1 MTLSGAHW
9 PCGKVPEMKLQRSP
23 ASCPMQTLEPPSVRA
38 EVSKLS
44 LGPCRRFD
52 AKTKSAI
59 ASVFSVSLCPLC
71 LDATSHQR
79 ADLPCSAPSQGFF
92 EHRGHRD
99 TEDTENT
106 MRSQEDNA
114 TGVSG
119 LGADTGASAMGSKP
133 SFAKLSL
140 QPLDRGIPRP
150 IPRGDRTRLGA
161 ARRSGSFIECR

>member
-1 MTLSGAHW
+1 
-9 PCGKVPEMKLQRSP
+9 
-23 ASCPMQTLEPPSVRA
+23 MQTLEPPSVRA

-119 LGADTGASAMGSKP
+119 LGADTGASAMGRKP
-133 SFAKLSL
+133 PFNA
-140 QPLDRGIPRP
+140 QARFMRRGSRE
-150 IPRGDRTRLGA
+150 
-161 ARRSGSFIECR
+161 ARWSN

>member
-1 MTLSGAHW
+1 
-9 PCGKVPEMKLQRSP
+9 
-23 ASCPMQTLEPPSVRA
+23 MQTLEPPSVRA

-119 LGADTGASAMGSKP
+119 LGADTGASAMGRKRDFAAV
-133 SFAKLSL
+133 SFQAL
-140 QPLDRGIPRP
+140 
-150 IPRGDRTRLGA
+150 
-161 ARRSGSFIECR
+161 CRKANALRIASSRV

>member
-1 MTLSGAHW
+1 LPEIGSA
-9 PCGKVPEMKLQRSP
+9 EMKLQRSS
-23 ASCPMQTLEPPSVRA
+23 AYCPVQTLEPPSVRA
-38 EVSKLS
+38 EVSKPW

-79 ADLPCSAPSQGFF
+79 AVLPCSAPSQGFF

-119 LGADTGASAMGSKP
+119 MRADTGASASGRKLNVAGV
-133 SFAKLSL
+133 SFQAE
-140 QPLDRGIPRP
+140 R
-150 IPRGDRTRLGA
+150 
-161 ARRSGSFIECR
+161 

>member
-1 MTLSGAHW
+1 MRT
-9 PCGKVPEMKLQRSP
+9 P
-23 ASCPMQTLEPPSVRA
+23 EPPSVRA
-38 EVSKLS
+38 EVSKPS

-71 LDATSHQR
+71 LDATFHQR
-79 ADLPCSAPSQGFF
+79 AVLPCSAPSQGFF

-119 LGADTGASAMGSKP
+119 MRADTGASAVGRKPPFNAQARFMRRGS
-133 SFAKLSL
+133 
-140 QPLDRGIPRP
+140 RE
-150 IPRGDRTRLGA
+150 
-161 ARRSGSFIECR
+161 ARWSN

>member
-1 MTLSGAHW
+1 CDARRCVERRIAALAG
-9 PCGKVPEMKLQRSP
+9 MKLQRSS
-23 ASCPMQTLEPPSVRA
+23 AYCPVQTLEPPSVRA

-119 LGADTGASAMGSKP
+119 LGRDTGASAMGRKLNVACVSP
-133 SFAKLSL
+133 EPLVAKYLCSSDA
-140 QPLDRGIPRP
+140 PPPRQ
-150 IPRGDRTRLGA
+150 LG
-161 ARRSGSFIECR
+161 E